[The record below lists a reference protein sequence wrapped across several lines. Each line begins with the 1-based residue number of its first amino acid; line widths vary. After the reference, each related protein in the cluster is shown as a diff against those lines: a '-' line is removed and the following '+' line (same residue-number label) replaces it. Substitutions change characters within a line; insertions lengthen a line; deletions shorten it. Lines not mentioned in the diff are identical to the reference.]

1 MYHALLHCLA
11 WGCGASDP
19 FKNIRVND
27 RSAAQ
32 GNLLLSQVRQR
43 ERKSA
48 KSIHTYNAYNLSMS
62 AVKRIPVTEPVWK
75 DLAEMRSAGQTY
87 TDLLAEMIEDRKKRR
102 LEEDVGKWSSRKKK
116 DYVSLSEI
124 KD

>member
-1 MYHALLHCLA
+1 MQT
-11 WGCGASDP
+11 AS
-19 FKNIRVND
+19 ITGTIV
-27 RSAAQ
+27 
-32 GNLLLSQVRQR
+32 
-43 ERKSA
+43 SA
-48 KSIHTYNAYNLSMS
+48 KSIHTYNAYNMSMP

-102 LEEDVGKWSSRKKK
+102 LEEDVRKWSSRKKE

>member
-1 MYHALLHCLA
+1 M
-11 WGCGASDP
+11 
-19 FKNIRVND
+19 I
-27 RSAAQ
+27 
-32 GNLLLSQVRQR
+32 
-43 ERKSA
+43 
-48 KSIHTYNAYNLSMS
+48 MS

-102 LEEDVGKWSSRKKK
+102 LEEDVRIWSKRSKK

-124 KD
+124 ED

>member
-1 MYHALLHCLA
+1 MKPA
-11 WGCGASDP
+11 
-19 FKNIRVND
+19 KN
-27 RSAAQ
+27 
-32 GNLLLSQVRQR
+32 
-43 ERKSA
+43 
-48 KSIHTYNAYNLSMS
+48 IHTYNAYNTIMS

-87 TDLLAEMIEDRKKRR
+87 TDLLAELIEDRKKRR
-102 LEEDVGKWSSRKKK
+102 LEEDVRMWSNRKKT

>member
-1 MYHALLHCLA
+1 M
-11 WGCGASDP
+11 
-19 FKNIRVND
+19 
-27 RSAAQ
+27 
-32 GNLLLSQVRQR
+32 LSKK
-43 ERKSA
+43 KSA
-48 KSIHTYNAYNLSMS
+48 KSIHTYNTYNPIMS

-87 TDLLAEMIEDRKKRR
+87 TDLLAEMIEDRKQRR
-102 LEEDVGKWSSRKKK
+102 LEEDVRTWNSRKRT

>member
-1 MYHALLHCLA
+1 MQQRNWPYRQDPEYIT
-11 WGCGASDP
+11 GYQRGEGADNAGHMKP
-19 FKNIRVND
+19 
-27 RSAAQ
+27 
-32 GNLLLSQVRQR
+32 
-43 ERKSA
+43 A
-48 KSIHTYNAYNLSMS
+48 KSIHTYNDYNTIMS

-102 LEEDVGKWSSRKKK
+102 LEEDVRMWSSRRKS

>member
-1 MYHALLHCLA
+1 
-11 WGCGASDP
+11 
-19 FKNIRVND
+19 
-27 RSAAQ
+27 
-32 GNLLLSQVRQR
+32 
-43 ERKSA
+43 
-48 KSIHTYNAYNLSMS
+48 MS

-102 LEEDVGKWSSRKKK
+102 LEEDVRRWTSRKRK
-116 DYVSLSEI
+116 DFVSLPEI